1 MHIHS
6 SLTCTTPTH
15 PVEQPD
21 SQQELV
27 LIVRLQHGHSD
38 PEDLCDQR
46 QLVLRP
52 WLVQVFQGLGTAR
65 ATQVGAAA
73 LHVRAAAIAVV
84 SCDTARNKQTKET
97 MCELENFKWMKK
109 NFNNHS

>member
-1 MHIHS
+1 MHVHS
-6 SLTCTTPTH
+6 SPTCTTPTH

-38 PEDLCDQR
+38 PEDLRDQC
-46 QLVLRP
+46 QLVFRP

-73 LHVRAAAIAVV
+73 FHICAAAIAVV
-84 SCDTARNKQTKET
+84 SWDTARNKQTKKT
-97 MCELENFKWMKK
+97 MCELKNFKWMK
-109 NFNNHS
+109 NENNHS